1 MLNCCESSAHESVG
15 CLSHELFGSA
25 SNIRDRT
32 TAHIR
37 AAIHPKALSRGSDSE
52 KDGQVLALLRPRA
65 IIEWNEI
72 KKEGIGLSNL
82 AIALTVAWPTRP
94 FYFRFLPLAAV
105 EGTKLLNGLKQFALQ
120 VQDFAEARLP
130 LARKSALA
138 EFRPANLSDFF
149 NPHRR

>member
-1 MLNCCESSAHESVG
+1 MLNCCVG

-32 TAHIR
+32 TADIR

-82 AIALTVAWPTRP
+82 AIASHCSLAYSAFLLSLPAHCSSRRNEAPERFETICSPSARFCGGTVAFSP
-94 FYFRFLPLAAV
+94 
-105 EGTKLLNGLKQFALQ
+105 
-120 VQDFAEARLP
+120 
-130 LARKSALA
+130 
-138 EFRPANLSDFF
+138 
-149 NPHRR
+149 